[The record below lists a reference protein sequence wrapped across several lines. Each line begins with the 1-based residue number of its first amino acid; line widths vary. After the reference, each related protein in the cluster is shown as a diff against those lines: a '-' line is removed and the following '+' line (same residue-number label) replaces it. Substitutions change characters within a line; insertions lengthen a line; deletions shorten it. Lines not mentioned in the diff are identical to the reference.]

1 MFSMRVFLQNY
12 AIQSNEEQSTN
23 NRGSIMGM
31 SDEEEAVYE
40 DLKNLKGLLKQT
52 GESKVV
58 LIGDIMMD
66 CYIHG
71 YANNL
76 NSRAPVPVLR
86 ETMREEDVGAAAHV
100 GRGLNSM
107 GLQSYL
113 FGVVGDDRAG
123 LNILQ
128 SLDDEGVSTAGI
140 SIIDG
145 RTTTVKTRMLATRE
159 SLVSDEQLL
168 LRWDVEDDNPVP
180 LEASQSLYDN
190 AIREVEKADVVIL
203 SDYGQGV
210 VNDVGADRIIK
221 TARSK
226 NVPIIADP
234 KLTGLHRTHGVNWIL
249 FQSQGLELMR
259 RRLGVSTG
267 SEAAMQLIETHDWN
281 HLVVLSGEAGVT
293 IYSRDE
299 EVVHAPCTLDDLR
312 QMIGLID
319 AAAVAI
325 AVAISKNMSVRNTAL
340 LANAACECILGADK
354 TESFVLSREDLI
366 DRIGEMSWNLQV
378 SKR

>member
-1 MFSMRVFLQNY
+1 
-12 AIQSNEEQSTN
+12 
-23 NRGSIMGM
+23 MGM
-31 SDEEEAVYE
+31 SDEELAVYDE
-40 DLKNLKGLLKQT
+40 LSNLKKELKSP
-52 GESKVV
+52 GDSKVV

-100 GRGLNSM
+100 GRGLKSM
-107 GLQSYL
+107 GLRSNL
-113 FGVVGDDRAG
+113 FGVVGNDKAGTNILESLENEGVETGGIAIVDDR
-123 LNILQ
+123 I
-128 SLDDEGVSTAGI
+128 
-140 SIIDG
+140 
-145 RTTTVKTRMLATRE
+145 TTVKTRMLATRE
-159 SLVSDEQLL
+159 SLVSGEQLL

-180 LEASQSLYDN
+180 VNASTGLYDR
-190 AIREVEKADVVIL
+190 AIVELDDADVLIL

-210 VNDVGADRIIK
+210 INDVGAERIIK
-221 TARSK
+221 AARDK
-226 NVPIIADP
+226 NVPIVADP

-267 SEAAMQLIETHDWN
+267 SEAAKQLIDVHNWD
-281 HLVVLSGEAGVT
+281 HLVVLSGEGGVT
-293 IYSRDE
+293 IYSKDE
-299 EVVHAPCTLDDLR
+299 GIVHAPCTLDDLR

-340 LANAACECILGADK
+340 LANAACECILGAEL
-354 TESFVLSREDLI
+354 TEAFVLSREDLV